1 MNTLDHLEH
10 SHTSNA
16 HIAQLRQML
25 AAQEKL
31 STEFCSLL
39 DAEKEALVSM
49 DIPVLAEITR
59 KKDRDLS
66 RIQRLDENI
75 QEVTHRIVG
84 EKEKSPQPVK
94 LTETI
99 PFLNQEEGLIIKEY
113 QKKLSRL
120 RTAIVT
126 ANHINQQFTSDTL
139 GYLNDAVSLIC
150 RGIVCDP
157 LYNTSRKEQMG
168 KNTPALVSREV

>member
-1 MNTLDHLEH
+1 M
-10 SHTSNA
+10 
-16 HIAQLRQML
+16 
-25 AAQEKL
+25 
-31 STEFCSLL
+31 
-39 DAEKEALVSM
+39 
-49 DIPVLAEITR
+49 
-59 KKDRDLS
+59 
-66 RIQRLDENI
+66 
-75 QEVTHRIVG
+75 THRIVG